1 VVVED
6 GNDAGTAESRKR
18 KQRRAMTVG
27 VEEKGDDGKVRG
39 IVLEQLPLL
48 AFSVENDN
56 TMAAPS
62 RARRSERRI
71 QATASLRISRRFF
84 SDETEAFSVCSLLC
98 GRGKERDGGAEE
110 RGGNNDVDR

>member
-48 AFSVENDN
+48 AFSVENKD
-56 TMAAPS
+56 TTAAPS
-62 RARRSERRI
+62 PYSARRTATRNDGAAAIFLRRN
-71 QATASLRISRRFF
+71 SLN
-84 SDETEAFSVCSLLC
+84 L
-98 GRGKERDGGAEE
+98 
-110 RGGNNDVDR
+110 N